1 MRETGLSALVLHV
14 RPYQE
19 TSGMIQFFT
28 REQGRLVGVKKG
40 MRRGRNPVSIQPF
53 TYGRLSY
60 VGRSNLV
67 TVTGYESLG
76 RYELHGD
83 RLSAGF
89 YVLEL
94 LTRCLS
100 ERQAEPGLYN
110 ATNTVLGALQ
120 TGAPLAAT
128 LRRFEARLL
137 DELGYGIDYLH
148 EAGEGRLVV
157 AQARYRWLEGQGL
170 QRIDDQTVSTVE
182 ALPGWVLLALS
193 EQDYSRPETLRGARH
208 LYQKALAPLLGS
220 APLISREM
228 VRAAPLGTLQNG

>member
-1 MRETGLSALVLHV
+1 LRENDLAALVLHV

-19 TSGMIQFFT
+19 TSGMVQFFT
-28 REQGRLVGVKKG
+28 REHGRLVGVKKG

-67 TVTGYESLG
+67 TITQYDPEG

-83 RLSAGF
+83 YLSAGF

-94 LTRCLS
+94 LTRCLT
-100 ERQAEPGLYN
+100 ERQAEPGLFK
-110 ATNTVLGALQ
+110 AACDVLAALQ
-120 TGAPLAAT
+120 STSPLAAT
-128 LRRFEARLL
+128 LRKFEARLL
-137 DELGYGIDYLH
+137 SELGYGIDYLH
-148 EAGEGRLVV
+148 EAGAGRTIV
-157 AQARYRWLEGQGL
+157 AQERYRWMPGQGF
-170 QRIDDQTVSTVE
+170 QRVDENAMDSVDD
-182 ALPGWVLLALS
+182 LPGWVLHALS
-193 EQDYSRPETLRGARH
+193 EQDYTRAETVRCAKR

-228 VRAAPLGTLQNG
+228 VRASAPGTLRNV